1 MAGPATNLPTF
12 SIILETENLATA
24 DIRGLVQGIENLAGQ
39 DVPPMAA
46 NEVLV
51 IDSGDIPD
59 SVRTQL
65 LAQYP
70 WLTLHHAPPGIT
82 YYEAKMLGAQ
92 LATGDIVVYFDSDC
106 LYAPD
111 WLRNILTTLR
121 DRPDIAI
128 LAGETRTRGSGIY
141 GTAMGLVYIFPQYSG
156 QTQVR
161 PGSQYFLNNVAFR
174 RSVLLHRPIPTH
186 LPLYRGN
193 CVIHARQ
200 LSQQGLTI
208 WQHPQARASHAPP
221 HGWFHFVWRFLLIGY
236 DYYWQR
242 RILREQG
249 LTVAASSQEIQD
261 PTASGWYGK
270 LQVLDDRLGKLIRAN
285 PWHLALLPLALPVVL
300 LAMALIG
307 LGYWITVRSPDYLLQ
322 RFERA
327 IAARET
333 PT

>member
-1 MAGPATNLPTF
+1 MAGSATNLPSF

-24 DIRGLVQGIENLAGQ
+24 DIRGLVQGMENLASQ
-39 DVPPMAA
+39 DVPPTAA
-46 NEVLV
+46 NEVFI

-59 SVRTQL
+59 SVRAHL

-70 WLTLHHAPPGIT
+70 WLTLHCAPPGTT
-82 YYEAKMLGAQ
+82 YYEAKMLGAR

-111 WLRNILTTLR
+111 WLRIILTTLR
-121 DRPDIAI
+121 DRPDIAV
-128 LAGETRTRGSGIY
+128 LAGETRTRGGGIY

-161 PGSQYFLNNVAFR
+161 SGSQYFLNNVAFR
-174 RSVLLHRPIPTH
+174 RSILLQHPIPTK

-193 CVIHARQ
+193 CVIHAKQ
-200 LSQQGLTI
+200 LCQQGLMI
-208 WQHPQARASHAPP
+208 WRHPQAQANHAPP
-221 HGWFHFVWRFLLIGY
+221 YGWFHFVWRFLLIGY

-249 LTVAASSQEIQD
+249 LTVAASGQEIQD
-261 PTASGWYGK
+261 PTESGWRGK
-270 LQVLDDRLGKLIRAN
+270 LQVFDDRVGKLIQAN
-285 PWHLALLPLALPVVL
+285 PWHLARMPLAMPVVL
-300 LAMALIG
+300 LAMGLIG
-307 LGYWITVRSPDYLLQ
+307 LGYWITVCSPYYLLQ

-327 IAARET
+327 IAQREPLT
-333 PT
+333 